1 MGAGDWGF
9 EDWRGR
15 VVAKGDME
23 AAVVVA
29 VVVAEVAEE
38 RMDME
43 RVGLSEWCCRAV
55 VAIAIGVA

>member
-15 VVAKGDME
+15 VDVNADME
-23 AAVVVA
+23 AAVVAVVA
-29 VVVAEVAEE
+29 VEVAEE